1 MAPALDERYDQPAR
15 DAGRNKAATASL
27 TLGLMSL
34 LLSVLTGIPA
44 VIAGIVGLG
53 RARSRGAGRSRSVA
67 GILLGLLSVVVL
79 VAVVAFVV
87 PAWTTVQ
94 SVREVQEQGLPAA
107 DSPQAQQ
114 GKVEAEKAL
123 EQLGVDPSSLTCD
136 EPKLSG
142 IKAGLSCTGTTL
154 DGQPATVEGT
164 CPAVQ
169 LLRGK
174 ATCEAAVNGEPASV
188 RVTLEDGVPSVEILS
203 SGP

>member
-1 MAPALDERYDQPAR
+1 MAHALDDLYDRPAR
-15 DAGRNKAATASL
+15 AERGNAAATASL

-44 VIAGIVGLG
+44 VIAGIVGLA
-53 RARSRGAGRSRSVA
+53 RARSRGAGRGKSVA
-67 GILLGLLSVVVL
+67 GILLGLASVAVL
-79 VAVVAFVV
+79 VAVVALVV

-94 SVREVQEQGLPAA
+94 SVREMQEQGLPAA

-114 GKVEAEKAL
+114 GKVEVEKAF

-136 EPKLSG
+136 EPRLSG
-142 IKAGLSCTGTTL
+142 TKAGLSCTGTTL

-174 ATCEAAVNGEPASV
+174 ATCEGTVNGDPASV
-188 RVTLEDGVPSVEILS
+188 RVTLEDGVPSAEVL